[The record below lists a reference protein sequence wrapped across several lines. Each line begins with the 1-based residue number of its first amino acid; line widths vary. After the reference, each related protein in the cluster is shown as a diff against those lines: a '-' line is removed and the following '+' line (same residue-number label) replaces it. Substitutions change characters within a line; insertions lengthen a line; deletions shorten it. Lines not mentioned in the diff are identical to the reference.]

1 MQNELQSQN
10 KSQSENVQILQI
22 QSMTKKYVSGA
33 SELQVLNE
41 ISFDIQKGDAI
52 CLLGT
57 SGAGKSTLLQILG
70 TLDRPTTGDVLFNGE
85 SLFKMSDEEL
95 AHFRNEKMG
104 FVFQFHH
111 LIHEFTALENV
122 MLPSLLAGESKSVAS
137 EKALH
142 WLNHLG
148 LGERTHHYPNQLSG
162 GELQRTAI
170 ARSLIRNPQI
180 LLADEPTGNLDSEN
194 SKKIQNLFFELHKQL
209 GLTLIVVTHDL
220 EFAKQFS
227 KVYQV
232 KDGHLTSN

>member
-1 MQNELQSQN
+1 MTP
-10 KSQSENVQILQI
+10 ILQTLDV
-22 QSMTKKYVSGA
+22 TKLYASGE
-33 SELQVLNE
+33 SELRVLNNVNIE
-41 ISFDIQKGDAI
+41 IQKGQDI
-52 CLLGT
+52 CLLGA

-70 TLDRPTTGDVLFNGE
+70 TLDRPTSGDVLFQGE
-85 SLFKMSDEEL
+85 SLLSMNDEDL
-95 AHFRNEKMG
+95 ARFRNDKMG

-122 MLPSLLAGESKSVAS
+122 MLPCLLAGESKAEAA
-137 EKALH
+137 EKALY

-148 LGERTHHYPNQLSG
+148 LSERKEHYPNQLSG
-162 GELQRTAI
+162 GELQRAAI

-194 SKKIQNLFFELHKQL
+194 SKKIQKLFFELHKQL

-232 KDGHLTSN
+232 KDGYLTSN